1 MWDECYAEPGY
12 AYGTAPND
20 FLAAVVDRIPDGRVL
35 CLAEGEGRNAT
46 FLAQWERQVTA
57 VDASAVGMAKAAAL
71 AAERGVKLDTV
82 VADLATYELQPGAWD
97 AIVLIFAHLPPPRC
111 ASGST
116 APPAVSSATETSAP
130 SALSDVRTV
139 KSSTR
144 APARSSRYTS
154 RKIPDM
160 RNLS

>member
-116 APPAVSSATETSAP
+116 APPWPACARAACWCWMPTPAPSSSMAPADRACPSCSSA
-130 SALSDVRTV
+130 
-139 KSSTR
+139 
-144 APARSSRYTS
+144 
-154 RKIPDM
+154 
-160 RNLS
+160 

>member
-116 APPAVSSATETSAP
+116 APPWPACARGACWCWMPTPAPSSSMAPADRACPSCSSA
-130 SALSDVRTV
+130 
-139 KSSTR
+139 
-144 APARSSRYTS
+144 
-154 RKIPDM
+154 
-160 RNLS
+160 